1 MPQDRRSQ
9 AERQEIVPADSPG
22 EQVGSQ
28 MLIFSIMED
37 NTHRKIKLELPVVAI
52 IPPPKKKQQEFFVGQ
67 LVRKVL
73 SVSSGT
79 SKPNYLCTSRLDI
92 TFGYVLWK
100 NWQQGGRMKWDSKPS
115 LYLLLYLLVLSPL
128 FAF

>member
-1 MPQDRRSQ
+1 M
-9 AERQEIVPADSPG
+9 PADSPG
-22 EQVGSQ
+22 EQLGFQ
-28 MLIFSIMED
+28 MPIFSIMEYY
-37 NTHRKIKLELPVVAI
+37 THRRIKLEMPVMAI
-52 IPPPKKKQQEFFVGQ
+52 IPLKKQQEFFIGH

-73 SVSSGT
+73 SVCSET
-79 SKPNYLCTSRLDI
+79 STPNYICTSRLGI
-92 TFGYVLWK
+92 ILGYVLWK

>member
-1 MPQDRRSQ
+1 MP
-9 AERQEIVPADSPG
+9 V
-22 EQVGSQ
+22 
-28 MLIFSIMED
+28 M
-37 NTHRKIKLELPVVAI
+37 AI
-52 IPPPKKKQQEFFVGQ
+52 IPPKKQQEFFIGH

-73 SVSSGT
+73 SVCSET
-79 SKPNYLCTSRLDI
+79 STPNYICTSRLGI
-92 TFGYVLWK
+92 ILGYVLWK